1 LLLSSCGCI
10 FLVDTCKEAL
20 MRVRVQKWGNSL
32 ALRIP
37 KSFATETALDSG
49 AEVDLTLEE
58 GRLVVTPRRA
68 PSYELSELLTHISPE
83 NLHREVDTGP
93 SVGSEAW

>member
-1 LLLSSCGCI
+1 
-10 FLVDTCKEAL
+10 

-37 KSFATETALDSG
+37 KSFATETALDPG
-49 AEVDLTLEE
+49 AEVELTLEE

-68 PSYELSELLTHISPE
+68 PTYDLSELLAHVTPE
-83 NLHREVDTGP
+83 NLHHEVDTGP
-93 SVGSEAW
+93 SVGSEVW

>member
-1 LLLSSCGCI
+1 
-10 FLVDTCKEAL
+10 

-49 AEVDLTLEE
+49 SEVDLTLEE
-58 GRLVVTPRRA
+58 GKLVITPLHETAYDLEALLSDVT
-68 PSYELSELLTHISPE
+68 PE
-83 NLHREVDTGP
+83 NLHRESDTGA
-93 SVGSEAW
+93 SVGGEAW